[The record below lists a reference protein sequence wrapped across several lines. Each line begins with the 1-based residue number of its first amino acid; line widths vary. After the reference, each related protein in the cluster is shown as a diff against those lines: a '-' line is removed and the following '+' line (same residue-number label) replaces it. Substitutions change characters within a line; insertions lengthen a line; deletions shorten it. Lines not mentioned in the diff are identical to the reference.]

1 MDNEFIEISGKV
13 DKIREM
19 MEKETH
25 KFLDNMDTYTPPRFE
40 INFCGESIQIPIDFA
55 EINNSIQY
63 FLEDLAE
70 ALNEY

>member
-19 MEKETH
+19 MEKETN
-25 KFLDNMDTYTPPRFE
+25 KFLDDMENYQPPRFE
-40 INFCGESIQIPIDFA
+40 IKFRGESVEIPIDFA
-55 EINNSIQY
+55 ELNNSIQY
-63 FLEDLAE
+63 FLEDLME